1 LLKIYK
7 ILHCQTG
14 KFYLNI
20 YDFFVTYF
28 VLAFLSQKNKS
39 SVDNPFFLL
48 YNIQYRVL
56 QYRVLLCVDFE
67 ILSFTEGAL

>member
-1 LLKIYK
+1 M
-7 ILHCQTG
+7 HCQTG
-14 KFYLNI
+14 KFYLNT

-28 VLAFLSQKNKS
+28 VLEFLSQKNKS

-56 QYRVLLCVDFE
+56 LCVDFE

>member
-1 LLKIYK
+1 M
-7 ILHCQTG
+7 HCQTE

-28 VLAFLSQKNKS
+28 VLEFLSQKNKS

-56 QYRVLLCVDFE
+56 LCVDFE

>member
-56 QYRVLLCVDFE
+56 LCVDFE

>member
-28 VLAFLSQKNKS
+28 VLEFLSQKNKS

-56 QYRVLLCVDFE
+56 LCVDFE

>member
-20 YDFFVTYF
+20 YDFFATYF

-56 QYRVLLCVDFE
+56 LCVDFE

>member
-1 LLKIYK
+1 MQ
-7 ILHCQTG
+7 CQTG

-28 VLAFLSQKNKS
+28 VLEFLSQKNKS

-56 QYRVLLCVDFE
+56 LCVDFE

>member
-1 LLKIYK
+1 M
-7 ILHCQTG
+7 
-14 KFYLNI
+14 NI

-56 QYRVLLCVDFE
+56 LCVDFE

>member
-7 ILHCQTG
+7 ILYCQTG

-56 QYRVLLCVDFE
+56 LCVDFE

>member
-1 LLKIYK
+1 MR
-7 ILHCQTG
+7 CQAG

-28 VLAFLSQKNKS
+28 VLEFLSQKNKS

-56 QYRVLLCVDFE
+56 LCVDFE

>member
-1 LLKIYK
+1 M
-7 ILHCQTG
+7 HCQTG

-56 QYRVLLCVDFE
+56 LCVDFE

>member
-1 LLKIYK
+1 M
-7 ILHCQTG
+7 HCQTG

-28 VLAFLSQKNKS
+28 VSAFLSQKNKS

-56 QYRVLLCVDFE
+56 LCVDFE

>member
-1 LLKIYK
+1 M
-7 ILHCQTG
+7 HCQTG
-14 KFYLNI
+14 KFYLNV

-28 VLAFLSQKNKS
+28 VLEFLSQKNKS

-56 QYRVLLCVDFE
+56 LCVDFE

>member
-1 LLKIYK
+1 M
-7 ILHCQTG
+7 HCQTG

-28 VLAFLSQKNKS
+28 VLEFLSQKNKS

-56 QYRVLLCVDFE
+56 LCVDFE

>member
-1 LLKIYK
+1 M
-7 ILHCQTG
+7 HCQTG

-28 VLAFLSQKNKS
+28 VLEFLSQKNKS

-56 QYRVLLCVDFE
+56 LCVDFE
-67 ILSFTEGAL
+67 ILSFMEGAL

>member
-7 ILHCQTG
+7 ILYRQTG

-28 VLAFLSQKNKS
+28 VLEFLSQKNKS

-56 QYRVLLCVDFE
+56 LCVDFE

>member
-1 LLKIYK
+1 M
-7 ILHCQTG
+7 HCQTG

-28 VLAFLSQKNKS
+28 VSAFLSQKNKS

-48 YNIQYRVL
+48 YNT

>member
-1 LLKIYK
+1 MLKIYK

-20 YDFFVTYF
+20 YDFFE
-28 VLAFLSQKNKS
+28 L
-39 SVDNPFFLL
+39 VDYDDRDFESEYTTVGGWCTDMLEKF
-48 YNIQYRVL
+48 